1 MHAPPTETSDRP
13 VIDYA
18 APPGVSPNYKWWVVV
33 MLWFVCF
40 LNNGDRQAIS
50 AILPKLQ
57 DEFHFSN
64 AQLGLIGSA
73 FMWVYAANSP
83 IAGYLGDKL
92 RRKDLILGGCFFWS
106 LVAAATGL
114 CSRVWQFVVVRGL
127 EGFGETFYFPASMSL
142 VSDYHGKETRSKAM
156 SFHQSSVYIG
166 NIVGST
172 VTATMAMKYGWRSG
186 FFMFGALGMILSVVL
201 YKFIIEPRRGQ
212 SDQPAAKPQSVID
225 TEPAPDAELERP
237 TDAVQVLPY
246 ETPSPKIS
254 SWIGKWSV
262 WLLFLTFL
270 GANFVSAIFLVW
282 TPTYLVRKF
291 NFNLASAGLSGTAF
305 IYLACAVGAPTGGI
319 MADFLR
325 RRFTGGR
332 MMVQAAGLTI
342 GAAFVFLIGATNS
355 VATLLTAMAI
365 FGFGKGLYDS
375 NIFASLYEAIDPS
388 ARATAAG
395 FMNTTGW
402 IGGALGPL
410 WVGLFTQYGG
420 GTPVQNMS
428 KAIATTGA
436 IYVLGA
442 IMLSL
447 VAFVFI
453 HRDST
458 TIEVAPATS

>member
-1 MHAPPTETSDRP
+1 
-13 VIDYA
+13 
-18 APPGVSPNYKWWVVV
+18 

-40 LNNGDRQAIS
+40 FNNGDRQAIS

-57 DEFHFSN
+57 DEFHFSA
-64 AQLGLIGSA
+64 AQLGIIGSA

-83 IAGYLGDKL
+83 IAGYLGDRL

-106 LVAAATGL
+106 VIAACTGL
-114 CSRVWQFVVVRGL
+114 CSKVWQFVVVRGL

-142 VSDYHGKETRSKAM
+142 ISDYHGKETRSKAM
-156 SFHQSSVYIG
+156 SFHQSSVYVG
-166 NIVGST
+166 NIAGGWL
-172 VTATMAMKYGWRSG
+172 TATMAVKYGWRSG
-186 FFMFGALGMILSVVL
+186 FFLFGALGMILSVVL

-212 SDQPAAKPQSVID
+212 SDRPAAKPEPVIN

-246 ETPSPKIS
+246 ATPRPAIR
-254 SWIGKWSV
+254 SWIGKPSV

-291 NFNLASAGLSGTAF
+291 DFKLASAGLSGTAF
-305 IYLACAVGAPTGGI
+305 IYTACAVGAPLGGI
-319 MADFLR
+319 MADVLR
-325 RRFTGGR
+325 RRFVGGR

-342 GAAFVFLIGATNS
+342 GAAFVFLIGATHS
-355 VATLLTAMAI
+355 VGTLLTAMTI

-375 NIFASLYEAIDPS
+375 NIFASLYDAIDPT

-410 WVGLFTQYGG
+410 YVGLFTQYGG
-420 GTPVQNMS
+420 GSQVDNMS
-428 KAIATTGA
+428 KAIAATGA

-442 IMLSL
+442 IMLAT
-447 VAFVFI
+447 VAFIFI
-453 HRDST
+453 HRDSNSAGA
-458 TIEVAPATS
+458 VAAT